1 MKLEGNVFYL
11 LDVGKDKWVFL
22 TEDEAIEQMKKLVKS
37 GNTTNDI
44 KILSVDC
51 SKDQWEIKQV
61 SWMKI
66 AMKLME
72 AE

>member
-22 TEDEAIEQMKKLVKS
+22 TEDEAIDQMKKLVKS